1 MIRSNQDATNSL
13 DGRYL
18 KIILDRLETCKA
30 YRPKFG
36 TGHAVTIEEFK
47 QMYGEDPF
55 YSWFG
60 LDNVAMYAAHKAAG
74 GITSVYRQIG
84 LGSEEVF
91 RQMLKDQLGMS
102 NEQVEWSYEITTSA
116 GRKRRLSLDGRIAYE
131 HVSNPESLRKIKTWI
146 KDVTSRLEVAPKVAQ
161 ALDGVVFEVRQGYK
175 SKDSKRQNADIANI
189 TGSYA
194 RGYLPVF
201 TLLSGQIDNDI
212 AVRYRNS
219 KCPVLIGVI
228 SDSPFHSTYAF
239 CKQVIGYDL
248 AGFFK
253 RNSETLSSTIEK
265 IIGKLLAP
273 E

>member
-1 MIRSNQDATNSL
+1 MAIRSNQDATNSR
-13 DGRYL
+13 DDRYL
-18 KIILDRLETCKA
+18 KIILDRLETCKT

-36 TGHAVTIEEFK
+36 TGHTVTIEDFK

-102 NEQVEWSYEITTSA
+102 DEQVEWSYEITTST
-116 GRKRRLSLDGRIAYE
+116 GRRRRLSLDGRIAYE
-131 HVSNPESLRKIKTWI
+131 YVSNPKSLRKIKTWVQ
-146 KDVTSRLEVAPKVAQ
+146 DVTSPLEVAPKIAD
-161 ALDGVVFEVRQGYK
+161 ALDGAVFEVRQGYK

-212 AVRYRNS
+212 AVRCLFARKS
-219 KCPVLIGVI
+219 LEFVILISI
-228 SDSPFHSTYAF
+228 YF
-239 CKQVIGYDL
+239 
-248 AGFFK
+248 
-253 RNSETLSSTIEK
+253 
-265 IIGKLLAP
+265 
-273 E
+273 